1 MLDYI
6 DRKFKLDV
14 QITFIATFISIAFI
28 TSTFIWDEQ
37 ALHILS
43 ILVILLPVIYVIGN
57 LIIREIIDR
66 RVKTLINIVISHE
79 KYKDYKKLEKGWM
92 RYYGL
97 CKRVKL
103 NTYRTEKEVKQ
114 IK

>member
-57 LIIREIIDR
+57 LIIRGILDR
-66 RVKTLINIVISHE
+66 E
-79 KYKDYKKLEKGWM
+79 MKDLRQSYDEGLLDVNDGIEEMKLEIE
-92 RYYGL
+92 RL
-97 CKRVKL
+97 RL
-103 NTYRTEKEVKQ
+103 ENNNLRNS
-114 IK
+114 